1 MKEAL
6 LHFVA
11 APDLTLEEQK
21 LIVESINQ
29 IISNSSKIETPIKV
43 MFEPLAKNWVS
54 IFLRGESVYV
64 CANIQLFDMNESSKK
79 TIDMLYENYEVE
91 QPARRIIRFEPL
103 KKEIWPNDERDWFV
117 YALGIAISVALGHD
131 ESRFTKGLTADKK
144 TTNIRAAIVRMIING
159 TLPSE
164 TSQNIWQ

>member
-11 APDLTLEEQK
+11 APDLTLEEQN
-21 LIVESINQ
+21 LIVDSINQ
-29 IISNSSKIETPIKV
+29 IISDSSKIETPIKV

-54 IFLRGESVYV
+54 IFLRDESVYV
-64 CANIQLFDMNESSKK
+64 CANTQLLDMNESSKQS
-79 TIDMLYENYEVE
+79 IDMLYENYEVE
-91 QPARRIIRFEPL
+91 QPARRIIRFEP
-103 KKEIWPNDERDWFV
+103 KIIRPNDERDWFV

-131 ESRFTKGLTADKK
+131 ESHFTNGLTADKK